1 MSFFEGVFVPRL
13 LLLAAVLAT
22 LAPCRAQ
29 WVNLFNGKNLDGWE
43 VVGDGVWMVMD
54 GVLVGDRIPRKSRE
68 QSWLYTKKDF
78 GEYDLS
84 LQYWTRLGGNSGIS
98 IRDQTRAKYAAPP
111 DYDRERTPSHNGY
124 EIQISNGY
132 ADQYPSGS
140 IYLFDKARV
149 VAQQPGWNT
158 MIIESRNEVIR
169 VRLNGQLVSEHE
181 GDPKRPKTGPI
192 GLQLHDPGS
201 VAMFRNIRIKELRKK

>member
-1 MSFFEGVFVPRL
+1 MPVPRL
-13 LLLAAVLAT
+13 PILVMMLAT
-22 LAPCRAQ
+22 LTPCRAQ

-43 VVGDGVWMVMD
+43 VIGDGVWFVMKD
-54 GVLVGDRIPRKSRE
+54 GILVGDRMPRKSAE
-68 QSWLYTKKDF
+68 QSWLYTKRDF
-78 GEYDLS
+78 GEFDLS
-84 LQYWTRLGGNSGIS
+84 LEYWTRLGGNSGIS
-98 IRDQTRAKYAAPP
+98 IRDQTRARYAVPP
-111 DYDRERTPSHNGY
+111 DYDRTRTPSHNGY

-132 ADQYPSGS
+132 RDAYPSGS

-149 VAQQPGWNT
+149 EAQLPGWNH
-158 MIIESRNEVIR
+158 MVIESRDEVIR

-201 VAMFRNIRIKELRKK
+201 VVMFRNIRIRELRKK